1 MKTVTDG
8 GPGGIATAT
17 AGATPLDAIPG
28 SALAVLADV
37 AAAVGA
43 DEIVA
48 EVRDLA
54 ERIAEGRFYVTCV
67 GQFKRG
73 KSTLLNALIGESI
86 LPTGVA
92 PVTSVV
98 TVVRYD
104 RQPSTQVRL
113 VDHGWRPIDS
123 ATLADYVTEERNP
136 KNEKGVEVVEVRVP
150 SPLLETG
157 MCLVD
162 TPGIGSVFAS
172 GSLATRKF
180 VPHID
185 AALVVLGADPPISG
199 EELALVKDV
208 GKHVQEMIFVLNK
221 ADRLSDADRA
231 EALAFTRRIL
241 KEHLKHP
248 VDAIHEVSAV
258 EALEGSESLRDW
270 NHLRERLESLA
281 RQGGA
286 ELVRAAE
293 ARGRAFLSNRILQEI
308 AEQRDAILRPLTESE
323 RRIEV
328 IRQSVEDAER
338 SLSDLAYLL
347 SSEEDR
353 LATTLRARMKEF
365 VDRVLPKALAE
376 FREAVARLD
385 EPRKTRLRE
394 RVVSLVWEVSERW
407 LERWRM
413 EQQPFAEAEYRR
425 AADRF
430 IALGNEFLGRLQRAG
445 LTGLPAALGP
455 EAGYRTKSRLY
466 YTNLVTY
473 APLTLASWILDCV
486 RTRQATRRAAERAA
500 AEYLERLLSANTSR
514 IVGELIDQTLESRRR
529 LEAELRAHI
538 RSVYTTAQ
546 RALERARTTQ
556 AEGSRAIESEI
567 EKLAELALRIENLG
581 EPGEG
586 RNRA

>member
-1 MKTVTDG
+1 M
-8 GPGGIATAT
+8 
-17 AGATPLDAIPG
+17 LDALTPG

-37 AAAVGA
+37 AAALGA
-43 DEIVA
+43 DEIDA

-98 TVVRYD
+98 TIVRYD
-104 RQPSTQVRL
+104 GRPSAQVRL
-113 VDHGWRPIDS
+113 MDHGWRPIDP
-123 ATLADYVTEERNP
+123 AALADYVTEARNQR
-136 KNEKGVEVVEVRVP
+136 NEKGVEAVEVRVP
-150 SPLLETG
+150 SPLLGTG

-172 GSLATRKF
+172 GSLATHKF

-199 EELALVKDV
+199 EELALVKEM

-221 ADRLSDADRA
+221 ADRLSDSDRA

-248 VDAIHEVSAV
+248 VDAIYEISAV
-258 EALEGSESLRDW
+258 EVLEGLESLRDW
-270 NHLRERLESLA
+270 NRLRQQLEKLA

-293 ARGRAFLSNRILQEI
+293 ARGRAFLSDRLLREI
-308 AEQRDAILRPLTESE
+308 AEQRDAIHRPLAESE

-328 IRQSVEDAER
+328 IRQSIEDAER
-338 SLSDLAYLL
+338 SLNDLAYLL

-353 LATTLRARMKEF
+353 LATTLRARQKEF
-365 VDRVLPKALAE
+365 VDRLLPEALAE
-376 FREAVARLD
+376 FRETLSRLD
-385 EPRKTRLRE
+385 ERRGSRI
-394 RVVSLVWEVSERW
+394 RDRAVSEVRELSRRW
-407 LERWRM
+407 LERWRT
-413 EQQPFAEAEYRR
+413 EQQPFAEAAYRQS
-425 AADRF
+425 ADRF
-430 IALGNEFLGRLQRAG
+430 IALGNDFLGRLKRAG
-445 LTGLPAALGP
+445 LAGLPDALGP
-455 EAGYRTKSRLY
+455 EAGFRTKNRLY
-466 YTNLVTY
+466 YTNLFEY
-473 APLTLASWILDCV
+473 APFSLATWILDRV
-486 RTRQATRRAAERAA
+486 RTRKATRRAVERAA
-500 AEYLERLLSANTSR
+500 GEYLERLLFFNTSR
-514 IVGELIDQTLESRRR
+514 IVNELIDQTLESRRR

-538 RSVYTTAQ
+538 RNVYTAAQ
-546 RALERARTTQ
+546 RALERARVKQ
-556 AEGSRAIESEI
+556 AEGSGAVEAEI
-567 EKLAELALRIENLG
+567 TRLNALKTRVQMTND
-581 EPGEG
+581 PHEG
-586 RNRA
+586 GTNHD

>member
-1 MKTVTDG
+1 M
-8 GPGGIATAT
+8 
-17 AGATPLDAIPG
+17 LDVLTPG

-37 AAAVGA
+37 AAALGA
-43 DEIVA
+43 DELVA

-104 RQPSTQVRL
+104 RRPSARVRL
-113 VDHGWRPIDS
+113 MDHGWRPIDS

-136 KNEKGVEVVEVRVP
+136 KNGKGVEAVEVRVP

-172 GSLATRKF
+172 GSLATREF

-199 EELALVKDV
+199 EELALVKDM
-208 GKHVQEMIFVLNK
+208 GKHVEEMIFVLNK

-231 EALAFTRRIL
+231 EALVFTRRIL

-258 EALEGSESLRDW
+258 EVLEESESLRDW
-270 NHLRERLESLA
+270 NQLRVRLESLA

-293 ARGRAFLSNRILQEI
+293 ARGHSFLSNLILREI
-308 AEQRDAILRPLTESE
+308 AEQRDAIQRPLAESE

-328 IRQSVEDAER
+328 IRQSVQDAER
-338 SLSDLAYLL
+338 SLNDLAYLL

-353 LATTLRARMKEF
+353 LAMTLRARQKEF
-365 VDRVLPKALAE
+365 VDRVLPEALAE
-376 FREAVARLD
+376 FRDTCSRLD
-385 EPRKTRLRE
+385 ERRGSRI
-394 RVVSLVWEVSERW
+394 RDRAVSQVWELSRKW
-407 LERWRM
+407 LERWRI
-413 EQQPFAEAEYRR
+413 EQQPYAEAEYRQ

-430 IALGNEFLGRLQRAG
+430 IALGNDFLVRLRRAG
-445 LTGLPAALGP
+445 LSGLPAALGS
-455 EAGYRTKSRLY
+455 EAGFRTKSRLFY
-466 YTNLVTY
+466 KDLLEY
-473 APLTLASWILDCV
+473 APFTLASWILDRV
-486 RTRQATRRAAERAA
+486 RTRQSTQRAVERAA
-500 AEYLERLLSANTSR
+500 GEYLERLLSTNTSR
-514 IVGELIDQTLESRRR
+514 IVNELIDQTLESRRR

-546 RALERARTTQ
+546 RALERARAKR
-556 AEGSRAIESEI
+556 AEGSRAVESEI
-567 EKLAELALRIENLG
+567 EKLAALAQRIENLG
-581 EPGEG
+581 EPEEG
-586 RNRA
+586 RNQV